1 MYGRIQTLTDRRPII
16 GLPYLVAP
24 RGNGSLGRRQYFL
37 HNFLIEQPDLNMH
50 NSDVQDAILGTMRF
64 WLERGVDGFRL
75 DTVNYYFHDQD
86 LRNNPPNPCI
96 ESGHLPAETYGWQ
109 VRVFRKPARKYQ
121 FSEANESADG

>member
-1 MYGRIQTLTDRRPII
+1 
-16 GLPYLVAP
+16 
-24 RGNGSLGRRQYFL
+24 
-37 HNFLIEQPDLNMH
+37 MH

-86 LRNNPPNPCI
+86 LRNNPSNPCI

-109 VRVFRKPARKYQ
+109 VHEYSKTSPKISIF
-121 FSEANESADG
+121 